1 MLRLQVSAPY
11 KKWFDAAV
19 ERSQFRAIAEVFTPS
34 FKLVSEWQKI
44 DALCWSY
51 PPVLAHNSSQ
61 VGEAINFLDG
71 LAIYSEEG
79 GFLAWIHSHT
89 LGLCN
94 IDL

>member
-19 ERSQFRAIAEVFTPS
+19 ERCQFRATAELYTPS

-51 PPVLAHNSSQ
+51 SPVLIHNYAQ

-71 LAIYSEEG
+71 QAIKS
-79 GFLAWIHSHT
+79 
-89 LGLCN
+89 
-94 IDL
+94 